1 MIHKILA
8 DLEGAEPSFEFSVEK
23 ATQLQAEKECQDKEE
38 PSSSPAETAQ
48 PRKAQNDYRQP
59 SGTFD
64 GGLTSKSSDHSDDF
78 QTRRDDPHSNVD
90 HTADIE
96 PAIITVMEVNDVN
109 HLRSSDGKKSWS
121 NGLSKSMAVSTDN
134 NGFTGIRFLRTK
146 QQVRDLI
153 NNHGICK
160 EEKKVSARHSM
171 EKDLKVIQDHVQ
183 TARHKH
189 NVPNVW

>member
-8 DLEGAEPSFEFSVEK
+8 DLEGAEPSLELSVEQ

-48 PRKAQNDYRQP
+48 PREAQNYYRQP
-59 SGTFD
+59 LGTFD
-64 GGLTSKSSDHSDDF
+64 GRLTSKSSDHSDDF
-78 QTRRDDPHSNVD
+78 KTRRDDPHSNVD

-96 PAIITVMEVNDVN
+96 PAIITVREVNDVN
-109 HLRSSDGKKSWS
+109 HHRSSDGKKSWS
-121 NGLSKSMAVSTDN
+121 NGLSKSTVSTDK

-160 EEKKVSARHSM
+160 EEKKVSARHST